1 MSLTFTAQLHAF
13 VYDEVQIRRFA
24 ELINASKETH
34 QLFVSVRP
42 KYQSEQDKADDAK
55 QIQNKHISPKIIYH
69 VTPEQFVQQVRRFER
84 PVGSYKDRGEKVIPT
99 EMMVIYC
106 TTNPRDPQ
114 KAAKKLAG
122 EMMAAAFDD
131 NSSYFTNLD
140 ARLTSCMMS
149 SKGKTDLIT
158 IDIDDKAQYA
168 EVRQFLREKGI
179 APIVVE
185 TRGGYH
191 VMFHPCNEAG
201 EVFQRFS
208 KIHHMGDI
216 FCPVPGTYQG
226 GFPVRF
232 IDD

>member
-1 MSLTFTAQLHAF
+1 MSLTHPAELHTF
-13 VYDEVQIRRFA
+13 VYDESQIQRFA
-24 ELINASKETH
+24 RLIGVTEETH
-34 QLFVSVRP
+34 QIFISARP
-42 KYQSEQDKADDAK
+42 KYQSHEEKSQDDK
-55 QIQNKHISPKIIYH
+55 QIQHKQFPPRIIH
-69 VTPEQFVQQVRRFER
+69 RITSEEFVQLLKQYEL
-84 PVGSYKDRGEKVIPT
+84 PVGFYTDRGTKVIPT

-106 TTNPRDPQ
+106 TTNPRAPR

-122 EMMAAAFDD
+122 EMMVAAFDD
-131 NSSYFTNLD
+131 NSEYFTNLT

-149 SKGKTDLIT
+149 SKGKTGLIT
-158 IDIDDKAQYA
+158 IDIDDKAQYP
-168 EVRQFLREKGI
+168 EVREFLREKGI
-179 APIVVE
+179 VPTVVE

-191 VMFHPCNEAG
+191 VMFPPSKDSDD
-201 EVFQRFS
+201 VFQKFS